1 MFVPSF
7 SRCSGP
13 SCSIPV
19 QAALSHRLSRGSVVL
34 CIVFHACLVLSC
46 QELSVGV
53 SRCRSM
59 SVDVGCLARAN
70 ARTCARD
77 ATNVDGCSVTFYVCG
92 VPRGGLVAAVAAFG
106 RACLGPILR
115 EVVEWPPAWR
125 LFDNRF
131 ADVSCRPCPYA
142 IKSRYVISSI
152 EPDFW
157 PAKLSIIPH
166 IQHKKCQNNKKR
178 APLTSAVG
186 GALNNIAFYISG

>member
-77 ATNVDGCSVTFYVCG
+77 ATNVDGCVLCNFLCVWCAAGRSCG
-92 VPRGGLVAAVAAFG
+92 SGGGVWSCVPRAYTPGGCRMASGLEA
-106 RACLGPILR
+106 
-115 EVVEWPPAWR
+115 
-125 LFDNRF
+125 FDNRF
-131 ADVSCRPCPYA
+131 ADVFCRPC
-142 IKSRYVISSI
+142 
-152 EPDFW
+152 
-157 PAKLSIIPH
+157 
-166 IQHKKCQNNKKR
+166 
-178 APLTSAVG
+178 T
-186 GALNNIAFYISG
+186 

>member
-19 QAALSHRLSRGSVVL
+19 QAALSHRLSRGNVVL

-77 ATNVDGCSVTFYVCG
+77 ATNVDGCVLCNFLCVWCAAGRSCG
-92 VPRGGLVAAVAAFG
+92 SGGGVWS
-106 RACLGPILR
+106 CLGPILR

-152 EPDFW
+152 EPDFR

-166 IQHKKCQNNKKR
+166 IQHKKCQNNKK
-178 APLTSAVG
+178 TSSANLG
-186 GALNNIAFYISG
+186 GRRSP

>member
-53 SRCRSM
+53 SRCRM
-59 SVDVGCLARAN
+59 LSVDVGCLARAN

-131 ADVSCRPCPYA
+131 ADVFAVRAHNA
-142 IKSRYVISSI
+142 IKSMYVISSI
-152 EPDFW
+152 ELDFE

-166 IQHKKCQNNKKR
+166 IQHKKCQNN
-178 APLTSAVG
+178 VEC
-186 GALNNIAFYISG
+186 

>member
-46 QELSVGV
+46 Q
-53 SRCRSM
+53 SM
-59 SVDVGCLARAN
+59 SVVLPGQMRGLVPAMPRMWM
-70 ARTCARD
+70 D
-77 ATNVDGCSVTFYVCG
+77 ACSVTFYVCG

-152 EPDFW
+152 EPDFG
-157 PAKLSIIPH
+157 LQS
-166 IQHKKCQNNKKR
+166 
-178 APLTSAVG
+178 
-186 GALNNIAFYISG
+186 

>member
-1 MFVPSF
+1 MYSVSCVLSPVLSGAV
-7 SRCSGP
+7 SRCQSM
-13 SCSIPV
+13 
-19 QAALSHRLSRGSVVL
+19 SVVL
-34 CIVFHACLVLSC
+34 PGQMRGLVPAMP
-46 QELSVGV
+46 
-53 SRCRSM
+53 RM
-59 SVDVGCLARAN
+59 WM
-70 ARTCARD
+70 D
-77 ATNVDGCSVTFYVCG
+77 ACSVTFYVCG
-92 VPRGGLVAAVAAFG
+92 VPRGGLVASVAAFG

>member
-7 SRCSGP
+7 SRCSGS

-19 QAALSHRLSRGSVVL
+19 QVALSHRLSRGSVVL

-46 QELSVGV
+46 QELSVDVG
-53 SRCRSM
+53 CCQSM
-59 SVDVGCLARAN
+59 SVVLPGQMRGLVHAMPRMWM
-70 ARTCARD
+70 D
-77 ATNVDGCSVTFYVCG
+77 ACSVTFYVCG

-131 ADVSCRPCPYA
+131 ADVFVVRAHNA
-142 IKSRYVISSI
+142 IKSMYGTSSI
-152 EPDFW
+152 EPDFG

-166 IQHKKCQNNKKR
+166 IQHKKCQNN
-178 APLTSAVG
+178 VEC
-186 GALNNIAFYISG
+186 

>member
-53 SRCRSM
+53 SRCQSM
-59 SVDVGCLARAN
+59 SVVLPGQMRGLVPAMPRMWM
-70 ARTCARD
+70 D
-77 ATNVDGCSVTFYVCG
+77 ACSVTFYVCG
-92 VPRGGLVAAVAAFG
+92 VPPGGLVASVAAFG

-166 IQHKKCQNNKKR
+166 IQHKKCQNNKK
-178 APLTSAVG
+178 TSSANLG
-186 GALNNIAFYISG
+186 GRRSP